1 MNKPKKTNAI
11 SYSEAPWEYEE
22 TAPAWVRDLLRQR
35 EIAAKEA
42 EAEVEAEVEADVPED
57 DVPEDDVPEPEYRW
71 VKYGRGW
78 THCELLETYVSE
90 DRRNRGQTI
99 YVVHYKGRELKR
111 TEAHLERPRK

>member
-1 MNKPKKTNAI
+1 
-11 SYSEAPWEYEE
+11 
-22 TAPAWVRDLLRQR
+22 
-35 EIAAKEA
+35 
-42 EAEVEAEVEADVPED
+42 
-57 DVPEDDVPEPEYRW
+57 VPEPEYRW